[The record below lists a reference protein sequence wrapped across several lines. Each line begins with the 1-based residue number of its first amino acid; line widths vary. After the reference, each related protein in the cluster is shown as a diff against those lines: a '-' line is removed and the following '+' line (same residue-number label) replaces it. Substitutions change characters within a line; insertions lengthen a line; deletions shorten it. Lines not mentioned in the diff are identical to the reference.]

1 MNNIPS
7 DLETLTLAR
16 QIQNINLNRDMPKD
30 NNGRSKLIINCTD
43 EEIEQAITKIH
54 TDIFNRCDDMYGDI
68 PNLARNILLKIWYS
82 NKDIKALELLSLA
95 MSAINKLYSKNN
107 NNIDNNTLEY
117 KQQIIKLL
125 DDMQESI
132 IIEKAHDKKYYTEQL
147 KKKDIAF
154 SQQRYY
160 DGQQDMLNKILNAI
174 GE

>member
-54 TDIFNRCDDMYGDI
+54 ADIFNKCDNMYGDI

-82 NKDIKALELLSLA
+82 NKDVKALELLSLA

-107 NNIDNNTLEY
+107 NIDNNTLEY

-125 DDMQESI
+125 DNMQESI
-132 IIEKAHDKKYYTEQL
+132 IIEKAHDKKYYTE
-147 KKKDIAF
+147 
-154 SQQRYY
+154 
-160 DGQQDMLNKILNAI
+160 
-174 GE
+174 